1 MSITLRERLQTV
13 VSEAQFNAV
22 ENYGEGESGL
32 GSAAIALPW
41 VSGKLLDRIERILDG
56 MLPVL
61 PDWPDRSVRYIGSKK
76 YRLWVECRYD
86 SSEGFSDFKWGIR
99 SAE

>member
-22 ENYGEGESGL
+22 ENYGEGECGL
-32 GSAAIALPW
+32 GSAAIALPR
-41 VSGKLLDRIERILDG
+41 VSGKLLERIERMLDG
-56 MLPVL
+56 MQCPY
-61 PDWPDRSVRYIGSKK
+61 WINGRRIRYDTKKK
-76 YRLWVECRYD
+76 YRLWVECRYEP
-86 SSEGFSDFKWGIR
+86 EGFSGFRWGIR